1 MSPLLA
7 RAAPKLAGQ
16 RGDNL
21 IFLRPMSEGLP
32 HHAEN
37 PQQKQVG
44 IFISV
49 LAVIMAVV
57 SAVTNQQANQTLA
70 KKVESSNGFAH
81 YQAKRQRS
89 FVNEIE
95 LKRIEFELAGTPS
108 EAQRKLVEAQR
119 GEIVKENDK
128 YKKENE
134 GILAK
139 AKADETAAEVA
150 GHKHHWF
157 EISEIC
163 LHIAVVLCSLVLLTE
178 MAIFLR
184 LGIVATVA
192 GVAIAG
198 YAHFGSHSHPSHEAA
213 QDGHAPAAAK
223 PAGASGH

>member
-1 MSPLLA
+1 
-7 RAAPKLAGQ
+7 
-16 RGDNL
+16 
-21 IFLRPMSEGLP
+21 MSEGLP

-37 PQQKQVG
+37 PQQKQIG

-70 KKVESSNGFAH
+70 KKVESSNGFAF

-108 EAQRKLVEAQR
+108 EAQRNLVEAQKA
-119 GEIVKENDK
+119 EIAKENKK
-128 YKKENE
+128 YKEENE

-139 AKADETAAEVA
+139 AKADEAAAEVA
-150 GHKHHWF
+150 KHKHHWF

-178 MAIFLR
+178 LKIFLR
-184 LGIVATVA
+184 LGLAVTVA
-192 GVAIAG
+192 GLAIAG
-198 YAHFGSHSHPSHEAA
+198 YAHFGNHSHPSHAAA
-213 QDGHAPAAAK
+213 QDSHAPVAAK
-223 PAGASGH
+223 PAGTSGH

>member
-1 MSPLLA
+1 MSA
-7 RAAPKLAGQ
+7 
-16 RGDNL
+16 
-21 IFLRPMSEGLP
+21 GLP

-49 LAVIMAVV
+49 LAVIMAIVA
-57 SAVTNQQANQTLA
+57 AVTHQQANRMLG
-70 KKVESSNGFAH
+70 KKVESSNGFAF

-95 LKRIEFELAGTPS
+95 LKRIEFALAGTPND
-108 EAQRKLVEAQR
+108 AQRKLVESQKAD
-119 GEIVKENDK
+119 IVKENAK
-128 YKKENE
+128 YKSENE

-139 AKADETAAEVA
+139 AKADDVAAEVA
-150 GHKHHWF
+150 EHKHHWF

-178 MAIFLR
+178 LAIFLR

-192 GVAIAG
+192 GLVVAG
-198 YAHFGSHSHPSHEAA
+198 YAHFGSHSHHAA
-213 QDGHAPAAAK
+213 AEEGHAPAAAK
-223 PAGASGH
+223 PAAASGH